1 MPNSKEEYWW
11 KEPSVLVHPSLLPT
25 TYTLECLINFATKMI
40 ILIILFGTV
49 FYLAGGPIASSASVA
64 TLIYIVSIQIILNPP
79 VDSKETCNVEMIDQ
93 RSGRPIETPVNE
105 GFEDLY
111 HSRSSPVSAQYAK
124 YNKTPGF
131 MNPYDGPIK
140 VPEVLRFPT
149 QDNPFMNMSVTDILD
164 KPGAFTVKPYDNNVK
179 YDDYFRVNWYSDP
192 TDVFGKTQSQRQFYT
207 MPSNS
212 VPNDR
217 DSYQKWL
224 YSGTGSCKSGNKK
237 ACLAGTEGGHVPW
250 MSMI

>member
-1 MPNSKEEYWW
+1 MSNQEEYWW
-11 KEPSVLVHPSLLPT
+11 NEPSVLIHPSLLPK
-25 TYTLECLINFATKMI
+25 TYSTSALINFATKMI

-64 TLIYIVSIQIILNPP
+64 TLIYIISIQLILNPP
-79 VDSKETCNVEMIDQ
+79 KNKGERCEVEMIDQ
-93 RSGRPIETPVNE
+93 REGRPAVEE

-111 HSRSSPVSAQYAK
+111 QNPSVSAQYAK

-131 MNPYDGPIK
+131 MNPYEGPVK
-140 VPEVLRFPT
+140 VPEILRFPT
-149 QDNPFMNMSVTDILD
+149 QDNPFANMMAPDILS
-164 KPGAFTVKPYDNNVK
+164 KPGNFSVKPFDDAVK
-179 YDDYFRVNWYSDP
+179 YDDFFRVNWHSDP
-192 TDVFGKTQSQRQFYT
+192 NDVFGKTQSQRQFYT

-224 YSGTGSCKSGNKK
+224 YGGTGACKDNKK
-237 ACLAGTEGGHVPW
+237 KCKGGSEGGHVPW
-250 MSMI
+250 MTMT